1 MASDATS
8 TVSGLPTLLR
18 APACVQHKSAPEQT
32 GSSVGPTYI
41 VKQALAPSASAPALS
56 SQEVRRRPSSAGWVR
71 SSGPSATFG
80 TGPGHRGLH
89 KVSASPGPGD
99 YWREGTFRIPGGSL
113 SLASRDR
120 DCNNDGRIC
129 EERRQFRHLDQ
140 NRNGV
145 LDFDEACVLFR
156 RGDPTVQ
163 DLEVRALFD
172 LVDVSRDGKIQFQE
186 LHDFLFSSGP
196 KGSAWRTRLREA
208 MNLVHPG
215 PGQYTGNG
223 LLRSQH
229 KQPASPI
236 IAKGPRLDNLG
247 WQMNT
252 PGPGAYAVKYSSIL
266 PKCPRATF
274 GTGPGHQ
281 SLDAWKQGRLGR
293 PRSALALRM

>member
-1 MASDATS
+1 MASNPVS

-18 APACVQHKSAPEQT
+18 APACAHHKGVSEQA
-32 GSSVGPTYI
+32 GSCPGPTYI
-41 VKQALAPSASAPALS
+41 VKKALAPSASAPALE
-56 SQEVRRRPSSAGWVR
+56 SQEVCQHPNSASWIR
-71 SSGPSATFG
+71 SSGPAATFG
-80 TGPGHRGLH
+80 TGPGHGGLK

-99 YWREGTFRIPGGSL
+99 YWREGIFRIPGGSL

-120 DCNNDGRIC
+120 DRNNYGRVC
-129 EERRQFRHLDQ
+129 EERRQFRQLDQ

-156 RGDPTVQ
+156 RGDPSVQ

-208 MNLVHPG
+208 MHLVHPG
-215 PGQYTGNG
+215 PGQYAGNS
-223 LLRSQH
+223 LPRSQH
-229 KQPASPI
+229 KQAASPVI
-236 IAKGPRLDNLG
+236 GKGPRLDTEG
-247 WQMNT
+247 CGPKT

-281 SLDAWKQGRLGR
+281 SRDDWKQGRAGR